1 MAELSSCIYAGNV
14 MHHRLR
20 PVQHRF
26 IYRVF
31 SFLIDLDELAELNQ
45 LKLFSVNR
53 FNLFSFHEKDHGQ
66 GTGKLN
72 KDIRSLLL
80 KRGLP
85 AQDYRIKLLCY
96 PRILG
101 YTFNPLS
108 VYFCYDEHNELR
120 VILYEVSNTFG
131 SRHTYL
137 IEVDGNPD
145 IVRQGCSKLMYVSP
159 FMPMET
165 AYSFRIKPPE
175 DRVAVFIR
183 QSNLTDDNGT
193 ADPILNAIFT
203 GTRKAINDSS
213 LAGMFLKYPLMT
225 LKVVGGIHW
234 EAFRL
239 WRKKLKIQ
247 PREKSVSHSISWQ
260 DKNGAMHYE
269 SL

>member
-1 MAELSSCIYAGNV
+1 MAELNSCIYTGNV
-14 MHHRLR
+14 MHHRQA

-26 IYRVF
+26 NYRVF
-31 SFLIDLDELAELNQ
+31 SLLIDLNELAELNR
-45 LKLFSVNR
+45 LKLFSVNS

-66 GTGKLN
+66 GTGQLIQE
-72 KDIRSLLL
+72 IRAVLS
-80 KRGLP
+80 KRGF
-85 AQDYRIKLLCY
+85 AAENFNIKLLCY

-108 VYFCYDEHNELR
+108 VYFCYDNQGHLR

-137 IEVDGNPD
+137 IEVHGNPD
-145 IVRQGCSKLMYVSP
+145 IVRQGCSKQMYVSP
-159 FMPMET
+159 FMPMDT
-165 AYSFRIKPPE
+165 GYSFRIRPPAE
-175 DRVAVFIR
+175 HVAVCIR
-183 QSNLTDDNGT
+183 QTDLKRCDTSLKTLLYATFSGHKQQISNQ
-193 ADPILNAIFT
+193 
-203 GTRKAINDSS
+203 S
-213 LAGMFLKYPLMT
+213 LIRLFIKYPLMT
-225 LKVVGGIHW
+225 LKVMAGIHW

-247 PREKSVSHSISWQ
+247 PREKIVSHSISWQ